1 MLQCSKALS
10 TKNLREL
17 NLRGITTWQNYIET
31 LRIFFS
37 ITIIVIITFIT
48 KSQFSFFQHFRI
60 RNCFLVHVIVSWN
73 YIGIVQF
80 IYLFLLEK
88 ITLTSVFIYSTCH
101 FSNHSIFWI
110 WNNRLEIIGFN
121 NSNQIRKLLRHA
133 PCVVYT
139 LNLYGYKKKLLYILY
154 FRLFLSHRKFVCCFT
169 HKKNK
174 SSKKSFVSF
183 LFISIFATNMY
194 NRKPH
199 KLSFCAFQSIYP
211 T

>member
-1 MLQCSKALS
+1 MTKLHRDFENILFHYHYCYYYFYYKKSIFILS
-10 TKNLREL
+10 TLSYQEL
-17 NLRGITTWQNYIET
+17 FSWTCDRFMKLYWLSSNHLS
-31 LRIFFS
+31 IF
-37 ITIIVIITFIT
+37 IRKDQIITR
-48 KSQFSFFQHFRI
+48 HFL
-60 RNCFLVHVIVSWN
+60 NQSK
-73 YIGIVQF
+73 Y
-80 IYLFLLEK
+80 
-88 ITLTSVFIYSTCH
+88 
-101 FSNHSIFWI
+101 WI

>member
-1 MLQCSKALS
+1 MTKLHRDFENILFHYHYCYYYFYYKKSIFILS
-10 TKNLREL
+10 TLSYQKL
-17 NLRGITTWQNYIET
+17 
-31 LRIFFS
+31 FS
-37 ITIIVIITFIT
+37 CTCDRFMKLHWYCSI
-48 KSQFSFFQHFRI
+48 H
-60 RNCFLVHVIVSWN
+60 
-73 YIGIVQF
+73 
-80 IYLFLLEK
+80 LFLSTGK
-88 ITLTSVFIYSTCH
+88 DHINSTSH

>member
-1 MLQCSKALS
+1 MYFIGKVGLESQQLGLIAALNNYHGNDGNEQVTPIGVIKEIYSSNQPVLLTMLH
-10 TKNLREL
+10 
-17 NLRGITTWQNYIET
+17 
-31 LRIFFS
+31 
-37 ITIIVIITFIT
+37 
-48 KSQFSFFQHFRI
+48 FSFSELFQ
-60 RNCFLVHVIVSWN
+60 NT
-73 YIGIVQF
+73 Q
-80 IYLFLLEK
+80 
-88 ITLTSVFIYSTCH
+88 
-101 FSNHSIFWI
+101 I
-110 WNNRLEIIGFN
+110 WASFN